1 MVHGMAHEQDLQIL
15 HPFFRLELKWEK
27 WCEQH
32 FFASL
37 ILYSQLLQ
45 FKVDLFSNIPFH
57 EIEMLNIAK
66 WPRKLPKLNVE
77 SHVQYRDKQKSFKRR
92 TNFLK
97 SNLPCA

>member
-27 WCEQH
+27 NDVNNI

-66 WPRKLPKLNVE
+66 
-77 SHVQYRDKQKSFKRR
+77 
-92 TNFLK
+92 
-97 SNLPCA
+97 

>member
-57 EIEMLNIAK
+57 KIEMLNIAK
-66 WPRKLPKLNVE
+66 WERKLPKLNVE
-77 SHVQYRDKQKSFKRR
+77 SHVQYRDKKV
-92 TNFLK
+92 
-97 SNLPCA
+97 SNGELVF

>member
-1 MVHGMAHEQDLQIL
+1 MVHGMTHEQDLQIL

-27 WCEQH
+27 MMCTT

-37 ILYSQLLQ
+37 SLYLELVQ

-66 WPRKLPKLNVE
+66 WPRNLSKPNVE
-77 SHVQYRDKQKSFKRR
+77 SHI
-92 TNFLK
+92 
-97 SNLPCA
+97 

>member
-1 MVHGMAHEQDLQIL
+1 M
-15 HPFFRLELKWEK
+15 EK
-27 WCEQH
+27 NDVNNI

-37 ILYSQLLQ
+37 LLYLELLQ

>member
-27 WCEQH
+27 MMWTT

-37 ILYSQLLQ
+37 LLYLELLQ

-66 WPRKLPKLNVE
+66 WPRNLPKPNVE
-77 SHVQYRDKQKSFKRR
+77 SHI
-92 TNFLK
+92 
-97 SNLPCA
+97 

>member
-27 WCEQH
+27 MMWTT

-66 WPRKLPKLNVE
+66 WPRNLPKPNVE
-77 SHVQYRDKQKSFKRR
+77 SHI
-92 TNFLK
+92 
-97 SNLPCA
+97 

>member
-1 MVHGMAHEQDLQIL
+1 MVHGMANEQDLQIL

-27 WCEQH
+27 MMWTT

-37 ILYSQLLQ
+37 SLYLELVQ

-66 WPRKLPKLNVE
+66 WPRNLPKPNVE
-77 SHVQYRDKQKSFKRR
+77 SHI
-92 TNFLK
+92 
-97 SNLPCA
+97 

>member
-27 WCEQH
+27 MMWTT

-37 ILYSQLLQ
+37 SLYLELVQ
-45 FKVDLFSNIPFH
+45 FKVDLFYNIPFH

-66 WPRKLPKLNVE
+66 WPRNLPKPNVE
-77 SHVQYRDKQKSFKRR
+77 SHI
-92 TNFLK
+92 
-97 SNLPCA
+97 

>member
-27 WCEQH
+27 MMWTT

-37 ILYSQLLQ
+37 LLYLELLQ

-66 WPRKLPKLNVE
+66 WPRNLPKLNVE
-77 SHVQYRDKQKSFKRR
+77 SHI
-92 TNFLK
+92 
-97 SNLPCA
+97 